1 MPDVLGSDFEVE
13 DLVLCHYLHLET
25 SCASCCIGK
34 NARCESSLHVLLN
47 FLNYHILLISF

>member
-13 DLVLCHYLHLET
+13 DLVLCHCLHLET
-25 SCASCCIGK
+25 SCASCCIGR
-34 NARCESSLHVLLN
+34 NACCESSLHVLLN